1 LRCVERSGLFV
12 PYGET
17 CARFA
22 RVLSGDLEGHAPSW
36 PWGGAAA
43 LGGPRSVV
51 ARRVMEGRAP
61 SWPRLALVI
70 GRPSTEAQRTRRS
83 ASLHQHR
90 SLAAEGRFRLL
101 NRNRFAGGRGESCA
115 LAQRAAV
122 GKQRRDE
129 SGNRIA
135 VPGKR

>member
-1 LRCVERSGLFV
+1 
-12 PYGET
+12 
-17 CARFA
+17 
-22 RVLSGDLEGHAPSW
+22 
-36 PWGGAAA
+36 
-43 LGGPRSVV
+43 
-51 ARRVMEGRAP
+51 MEGRAP

-101 NRNRFAGGRGESCA
+101 NRNRFAGGRGEFCA

-135 VPGKR
+135 VPGKRKTFWDSQLRLYRVCFWRAGIAVVYTDRLAYT